1 MAKCQE
7 CGTRRTRSGDRICD
21 GCASK
26 GLNVTL
32 LRLYG
37 KALRQMPGSPL
48 QRATDEKI
56 KARMAELSAQTH
68 IDDN

>member
-7 CGTRRTRSGDRICD
+7 CGNRRTRRGERICD

-26 GLNVTL
+26 GMDVIL

-48 QRATDEKI
+48 QRETDKQI
-56 KARMAELSAQTH
+56 AARIAELEEK
-68 IDDN
+68 